1 MGRSVTLIAELPP
14 NRKDTMTLSYSCN
27 SQLSQLMEGATAGVL
42 IPKIVRRE
50 FQDLLEVEVFALTGA
65 QLDK

>member
-1 MGRSVTLIAELPP
+1 
-14 NRKDTMTLSYSCN
+14 
-27 SQLSQLMEGATAGVL
+27 MEGATAGVL